1 MGYNIGR
8 RSISL
13 GIWDHDLLCCNVEE
27 FLFKPRNSIEFTYS
41 EVVYLSYVMMQRWST
56 CVLVCFSWLL
66 IHVIYLKLKR
76 ELLLCKAEQ
85 TIITQNENLVHPRQ
99 FWVSFCEFAQLYT
112 TVILFSA
119 WDKSCD
125 PAAKQAIAKYN
136 GGKNIFEPQIVW
148 KQYFCIRSGYFWAL
162 NLQSACWPGL

>member
-1 MGYNIGR
+1 M
-8 RSISL
+8 
-13 GIWDHDLLCCNVEE
+13 V
-27 FLFKPRNSIEFTYS
+27 
-41 EVVYLSYVMMQRWST
+41 
-56 CVLVCFSWLL
+56 
-66 IHVIYLKLKR
+66 YLKLKR

-85 TIITQNENLVHPRQ
+85 TIITQNEDFVYQRQ

-136 GGKNIFEPQIVW
+136 GGKNIFEP
-148 KQYFCIRSGYFWAL
+148 KLCGNSTFAL
-162 NLQSACWPGL
+162 DRAISEP

>member
-1 MGYNIGR
+1 M
-8 RSISL
+8 
-13 GIWDHDLLCCNVEE
+13 V
-27 FLFKPRNSIEFTYS
+27 
-41 EVVYLSYVMMQRWST
+41 
-56 CVLVCFSWLL
+56 
-66 IHVIYLKLKR
+66 YLKLKR

-85 TIITQNENLVHPRQ
+85 TIITQNEDFVHQSQ

-136 GGKNIFEPQIVW
+136 GGKTYLGPKLCGNSTFALDRAISEP
-148 KQYFCIRSGYFWAL
+148 
-162 NLQSACWPGL
+162 

>member
-1 MGYNIGR
+1 M
-8 RSISL
+8 
-13 GIWDHDLLCCNVEE
+13 V
-27 FLFKPRNSIEFTYS
+27 
-41 EVVYLSYVMMQRWST
+41 
-56 CVLVCFSWLL
+56 
-66 IHVIYLKLKR
+66 YLKLKR

-85 TIITQNENLVHPRQ
+85 TIITQNEDFVHQRQ

-136 GGKNIFEPQIVW
+136 GGKTYLGPTLYGNSFTLDRAISEP
-148 KQYFCIRSGYFWAL
+148 
-162 NLQSACWPGL
+162 